1 VRLLIFLIGATFLA
15 SCVQTTQLV
24 KDGPV
29 AASEFRTDIFLP
41 DKENANLIY
50 SHTEYSEG
58 SWLQAASWGGG
69 SPKRFLM
76 KVVEFNKTNYVT
88 HRDPLSVSLPRM
100 DHELK
105 KITLNFGKIYNVK
118 GLSGPV
124 SGQAFSAGT
133 SKCLGFYQSL
143 RTHATTGA
151 MGAGSGAIHGYYC
164 APANDNISDATAMK
178 ILSSINFK
186 GKS

>member
-1 VRLLIFLIGATFLA
+1 VRLSIFLIGATFLA
-15 SCVQTTQLV
+15 GCVQTSQLV

-41 DKENANLIY
+41 DRESANLIY
-50 SHTEYSEG
+50 SHTEYAEG

-76 KVVEFNKTNYVT
+76 KVVEFSETNYVT
-88 HRDPLSVSLPRM
+88 HRDPLSVSLPRL
-100 DHELK
+100 DQELK
-105 KITLNFGKIYNVK
+105 KTALKFGKIYNVK

-124 SGQAFSAGT
+124 TGQAFSAGA
-133 SKCLGFYQSL
+133 SKCLGFYQNL
-143 RTHATTGA
+143 RTNATTGT

-164 APANDNISDATAMK
+164 APANETISDAMAMK
-178 ILSSINFK
+178 ILTSIKFK
-186 GKS
+186 G

>member
-1 VRLLIFLIGATFLA
+1 VKSSIFLIGTIFLA
-15 SCVQTTQLV
+15 GCVQTSQLV

-41 DKENANLIY
+41 DRDNANLIY
-50 SHTEYSEG
+50 SHIEYTDG
-58 SWLQAASWGGG
+58 IWGQTASWGGG

-76 KVVEFNKTNYVT
+76 KVVDFNGTDYVT

-105 KITLNFGKIYNVK
+105 KMTLNFGKIYNVK

-133 SKCLGFYQSL
+133 SKCLGFYQNL
-143 RTHATTGA
+143 RTNATTGTK
-151 MGAGSGAIHGYYC
+151 GAGSGAIHGYYC
-164 APANDNISDATAMK
+164 APTNGTISDSMAMK
-178 ILSSINFK
+178 ILTSIYFK
-186 GKS
+186 G